1 MHSRLVRIALVLA
14 LATPLAAQSLLRA
27 PQPSP
32 HARAEQTFGITDV
45 SIDYHRPAV
54 ANRRIWGG
62 LVPYDVIW
70 RAGANEP
77 TLVTFSTPVTIE
89 GQPLAAGTY
98 SFYLIPSAQQWTAV
112 FNRFTGG
119 WGTYAYD
126 PAEDALRVKVA
137 AVPADPQER
146 LGYTFDDVKDDGMTL
161 NMRWEKLRVPVR
173 IGADTKNLTLASMR
187 TALRSGYHWRSSA
200 YVEAASYA
208 LRNGDTD
215 AALQY
220 ANRAMELSPDR
231 PSLRVKAAVLE
242 KKGDAAGAKELRDR
256 AAAMQP
262 EFAAINRGYALIGEK
277 KFDEALKAANDLI
290 ARNPSFRAYALLGD
304 VYSAKGDAPKAH
316 EAYDKAMSMAADQ
329 SERTEVQ
336 DSINAA
342 GAGG

>member
-1 MHSRLVRIALVLA
+1 MHKIFALVLVA
-14 LATPLAAQSLLRA
+14 LATPLFAQSLLRS
-27 PQPSP
+27 PQASP

-77 TLVTFSTPVTIE
+77 TLITFSTPVTIE

-98 SFYLIPSAQQWTAV
+98 SFYFIPSAQQWTV
-112 FNRFTGG
+112 VLNKFTNG

-126 PAEDALRVKVA
+126 PAEDALRVKVTP
-137 AVPADPQER
+137 VPADAQER
-146 LGYTFDDVKDDGMTL
+146 LAYTFDDVKDDGATL
-161 NMRWEKLRVPVR
+161 NMRWEKLRVPIR

-187 TALRSGYHWRSSA
+187 TALRSGYHWRPSA

-215 AALQY
+215 AALAY

-231 PSLRVKAAVLE
+231 SSMRVKAAVLE
-242 KKGDAAGAKELRDR
+242 KRGDAAGAKELRDR
-256 AAAMQP
+256 AAALAP
-262 EFAAINRGYALIGEK
+262 ELASVNRGYALIGEK
-277 KFDEALKAANDLI
+277 KYDDALKVANDLI
-290 ARNPSFRAYALLGD
+290 AQKPTYTAYSLLGD
-304 VYSAKGDAPKAH
+304 VYSAKGDAAKAH
-316 EAYDKAMSMAADQ
+316 EAYDKAMSLAKDQ
-329 SERTEVQ
+329 TERTEVQ

-342 GAGG
+342 ASGG